1 MREFG
6 LSAYD
11 AEALSTDLSAAHL
24 FEGTVEAGADAKKAA
39 NWIQNDVARLRDADS
54 DGHALAPAH
63 LAELIQLVDDGTI
76 GSSTARELLP
86 EVVKS
91 GTAPRALVAERG
103 LAQVSDTS
111 AIETAA
117 RQAIEAN
124 AAAVADY
131 KAGKTT
137 AINFLKGQV
146 MKATRGQA
154 NPAVAEEVLKRLLA

>member
-1 MREFG
+1 
-6 LSAYD
+6 
-11 AEALSTDLSAAHL
+11 
-24 FEGTVEAGADAKKAA
+24 
-39 NWIQNDVARLRDADS
+39 
-54 DGHALAPAH
+54 
-63 LAELIQLVDDGTI
+63 
-76 GSSTARELLP
+76 LLP
-86 EVVKS
+86 DVVRTGK
-91 GTAPRALVAERG
+91 APRALVAERG
-103 LAQVSDTS
+103 LGQVSDTS